1 MSKAGT
7 VADTSLDER
16 WKNAEQTVEV
26 KVALGNELTNEK
38 AVEELNRRVSEFWD
52 QGGLSD
58 ERQALVLA
66 VRDILLQLA
75 QDPDSWL
82 PTASHINNGNLEIN
96 MSIKSDDI
104 DMKSFELRNR
114 AETHMASL
122 RTEMENMVKELGDAE
137 G

>member
-7 VADTSLDER
+7 IADTSLEER
-16 WKNAEQTVEV
+16 WKTADQVV
-26 KVALGNELTNEK
+26 QVQIALGNDLTNEQ
-38 AVEELNRRVSEFWD
+38 AIEELNRRVNEYWE
-52 QGGLSD
+52 QGDRSD

-82 PTASHINNGNLEIN
+82 PTAAHINNGNLEIN

-104 DMKSFELRNR
+104 DMKSFTLRNK
-114 AETHMASL
+114 AEDFMANLCS
-122 RTEMENMVKELGDAE
+122 EMKDVVQELGDE
-137 G
+137 SL

>member
-7 VADTSLDER
+7 IADTSLEER
-16 WKNAEQTVEV
+16 WKTADQVV
-26 KVALGNELTNEK
+26 QVQIALGEDLTNEK
-38 AVEELNRRVSEFWD
+38 AMEELNRRVNEYWE
-52 QGGLSD
+52 QGDRSN

-82 PTASHINNGNLEIN
+82 PSAAHINNGNLEIN

-104 DMKSFELRNR
+104 DMKSFTLRNR
-114 AETHMASL
+114 AEDFMANLSS
-122 RTEMENMVKELGDAE
+122 EMKDVVEELGNE
-137 G
+137 SF

>member
-7 VADTSLDER
+7 IADTSLEER
-16 WKNAEQTVEV
+16 WKTADQVV
-26 KVALGNELTNEK
+26 QVQIALGEDLTNEK
-38 AVEELNRRVSEFWD
+38 AMEELNRRVNEYWE
-52 QGGLSD
+52 QGDRSN

-82 PTASHINNGNLEIN
+82 PSAAHINNGNLEIN

-104 DMKSFELRNR
+104 DMKSFTLRNK
-114 AETHMASL
+114 AEDFMANLSS
-122 RTEMENMVKELGDAE
+122 EMKDVVEELGNE
-137 G
+137 SF